1 LKVFLDVA
9 ALVLFA
15 GLAILYLQRSISDRP
30 DAVAIWKYAAAG
42 VGCAV
47 GDVLGNHN
55 QPLAAI
61 LVFAAVVLFSLAMLD
76 PFNRGPPA

>member
-1 LKVFLDVA
+1 MKLFLDVL

-30 DAVAIWKYAAAG
+30 DPIAIWKYAAAA

-47 GDVLGNHN
+47 GDVLGNHD
-55 QPLAAI
+55 QTIAAI
-61 LVFAAVVLFSLAMLD
+61 LVFAAVVLFSLVMLD
-76 PFNRGPPA
+76 PFNRAPRA